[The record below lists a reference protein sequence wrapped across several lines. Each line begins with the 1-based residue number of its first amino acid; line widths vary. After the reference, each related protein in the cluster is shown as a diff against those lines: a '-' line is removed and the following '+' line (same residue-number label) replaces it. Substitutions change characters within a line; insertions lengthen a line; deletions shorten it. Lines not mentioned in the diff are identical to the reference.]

1 MYKVLFLIVIMFFSQ
16 KSEASDKSFHDFSIK
31 SIEGDQID
39 LSSYKNKVVLLVNTA
54 SKCGFTPQYAGLQ
67 KLYDRYK
74 DDGLIVLGVPSNDFN
89 QELHENSEV
98 KKFCEIRFGVNFPMT
113 EILKIRGNDAHPL
126 YKWISSNVSVIGTP
140 RWNFHKYLIGKD
152 GEIINWYS
160 SMTSPS
166 SQGLTTEIETAL
178 Y

>member
-1 MYKVLFLIVIMFFSQ
+1 MKNILVFFLIMFFFNQTS
-16 KSEASDKSFHDFSIK
+16 SEDKNFHDFSVP
-31 SIEGDQID
+31 SIEGKSISLNSFD
-39 LSSYKNKVVLLVNTA
+39 NKVVLLVNTA

-74 DDGLIVLGVPSNDFN
+74 NDGFVVLGVPSNDFN
-89 QELHENSEV
+89 QELSQDQQV
-98 KKFCEIRFGVNFPMT
+98 KEFCEIRFGVNFPLT
-113 EILKIRGNDAHPL
+113 KILNVRGEDAHPL
-126 YKWISSNVSVIGTP
+126 YKWIAQNVSVIGTP

-152 GEIINWYS
+152 GNVVNWYS

-166 SQGLTTEIETAL
+166 SDTLIKEIETAL